1 MKTKIAIENR
11 IALLQSRNKENGRVV
26 GVFCGAMLSHNQNL
40 VEEMNYLKPISHA
53 IDLFKK

>member
-1 MKTKIAIENR
+1 M
-11 IALLQSRNKENGRVV
+11 NKENGRVV